1 MLTAVK
7 TLADLIIGLVLAL
20 LVLTILYGVTGRL
33 PVSVDL
39 LAALIV
45 VIGVTVLRARHRQ
58 HGS

>member
-1 MLTAVK
+1 MK

-33 PVSVDL
+33 PGSVDL